1 MARHQVM
8 LAAFLMQPDV
18 PSGPARP
25 QILDLHPQGGVDAGK
40 AVGEGCDQHSVPK
53 IAKGCRRYGSEVL
66 APFLALEHR
75 RLAGLDDVLRATAC
89 RMPHVMFIVGVIAG
103 TSRGIGSMG
112 LIILLIILIFLFGG
126 GGFYYGS
133 PIPLLWRWLR
143 PDPADHPFDSLV
155 QAKNLTCRNGA

>member
-1 MARHQVM
+1 
-8 LAAFLMQPDV
+8 
-18 PSGPARP
+18 
-25 QILDLHPQGGVDAGK
+25 
-40 AVGEGCDQHSVPK
+40 
-53 IAKGCRRYGSEVL
+53 
-66 APFLALEHR
+66 
-75 RLAGLDDVLRATAC
+75 
-89 RMPHVMFIVGVIAG
+89 MPHVMFIVGVIAG

-143 PDPADHPFDSLV
+143 PDPADHPSDSLV